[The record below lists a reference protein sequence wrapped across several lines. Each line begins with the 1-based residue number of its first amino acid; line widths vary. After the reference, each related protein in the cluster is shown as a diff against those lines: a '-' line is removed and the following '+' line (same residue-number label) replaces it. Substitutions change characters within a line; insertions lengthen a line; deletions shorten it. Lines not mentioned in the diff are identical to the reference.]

1 MGDATGG
8 RGATSDE
15 RAALVERATRLALDG
30 VTALVREVLWDLDD
44 AVTDLVVLAGSGG
57 AEVVDQTLAQR
68 LREVLLERW
77 RTGWQPLDLHH
88 VVQRA
93 DLHVRAEAPVVGRVA
108 ALVGDLVADDLGRYA
123 AATVE
128 PRWHDQLAIIQES
141 RNDHRSGGGAA
152 GRGAARP
159 ADPGRAGGT
168 LTWLGARAAS
178 WGRAETY
185 EAALRLEHVLRR
197 VPALQ
202 QLGARP
208 GHAVTPA
215 TRRSDVDDK
224 VLARVRQLLAKAES
238 TTYEAEAETFTA
250 GAQALMARHSI
261 DHALLAATA
270 AGSGSAADGRP
281 DGRRLWIET
290 PYVRE
295 KVLLLGVVADANR
308 ARSVWAKEDGYV
320 TLLGFGPDLD
330 AVETLYTSLLV
341 QATRAMHGEGRR
353 QDAYGGSRTRSFRQ
367 SFLAAFATR
376 IGERLAE
383 VTAAETEQAA
393 VDAQERGGQEL
404 VPVLAAREEAVESY
418 LGEVFPQLRTV
429 SMPLG
434 RDREG
439 CVRGRRA
446 ADRAALSWGRP
457 LDR

>member
-1 MGDATGG
+1 M
-8 RGATSDE
+8 
-15 RAALVERATRLALDG
+15 
-30 VTALVREVLWDLDD
+30 
-44 AVTDLVVLAGSGG
+44 
-57 AEVVDQTLAQR
+57 
-68 LREVLLERW
+68 
-77 RTGWQPLDLHH
+77 
-88 VVQRA
+88 
-93 DLHVRAEAPVVGRVA
+93 
-108 ALVGDLVADDLGRYA
+108 
-123 AATVE
+123 
-128 PRWHDQLAIIQES
+128 
-141 RNDHRSGGGAA
+141 
-152 GRGAARP
+152 
-159 ADPGRAGGT
+159 
-168 LTWLGARAAS
+168 
-178 WGRAETY
+178 
-185 EAALRLEHVLRR
+185 
-197 VPALQ
+197 
-202 QLGARP
+202 
-208 GHAVTPA
+208 
-215 TRRSDVDDK
+215 
-224 VLARVRQLLAKAES
+224 RQLLAKAES
-238 TTYEAEAETFTA
+238 TTYEAEADTFTA

-270 AGSGSAADGRP
+270 AGSGPEVGERP

-341 QATRAMHGEGRR
+341 QATRAMHGEGKR

-383 VTAAETEQAA
+383 VTAAATEQATVA
-393 VDAQERGGQEL
+393 ARERGGQEL

-439 CVRGRRA
+439 DARGRRA
-446 ADRAALSWGRP
+446 ADRASLSWGRP